1 MTLPKIINFSQDF
14 EMIKIFD
21 RNFFFENWNSIH
33 RHNSFVEWN
42 KARRT
47 LGIVKEHK
55 WQFLIFSFIIWSHIV
70 LVIREDFYAK
80 ILTIT
85 KLFHVRNVVHAFIL
99 IEFCTLSNMSF
110 IKYIKYFAKHV
121 CICVCWNTYLLCN
134 KIQTT
139 YSTNNPRMLNSHE
152 LQFVQIICHF
162 LCFNL

>member
-1 MTLPKIINFSQDF
+1 MQMTLPKIINFSQDF

-33 RHNSFVEWN
+33 RQNSFVEWN

-55 WQFLIFSFIIWSHIV
+55 WQFLIFSFIIWSQIV

-85 KLFHVRNVVHAFIL
+85 KLFHARNVVHAFIL

-110 IKYIKYFAKHV
+110 IKYIKYFAKYV
-121 CICVCWNTYLLCN
+121 YMCVFKHSSSL
-134 KIQTT
+134 
-139 YSTNNPRMLNSHE
+139 
-152 LQFVQIICHF
+152 
-162 LCFNL
+162 

>member
-1 MTLPKIINFSQDF
+1 MQMTLPKIINFSQDF

-55 WQFLIFSFIIWSHIV
+55 WQFLIFSFIIWSQIV

-99 IEFCTLSNMSF
+99 IGFCTLSNMSF

-121 CICVCWNTYLLCN
+121 CV
-134 KIQTT
+134 QTHIFLVIKF
-139 YSTNNPRMLNSHE
+139 RQHI
-152 LQFVQIICHF
+152 VQIIHAC
-162 LCFNL
+162 